1 MSIQEKVEGYKK
13 TLALFPNPQ
22 EKYQYLIEQAKKSED
37 FPTELRIDEF
47 KVNGCQSQV
56 WLVPEEK
63 ENKLYFK
70 SDSDALIAK
79 GLVTLIASIYSD
91 EAPKDI
97 VNSEIDLMEEFELG
111 VILSPARRNGAVSML
126 KTIKEFSQKLAN

>member
-1 MSIQEKVEGYKK
+1 MSIEAKVEKYKK
-13 TLALFPNPQ
+13 TLSLFPNPQ
-22 EKYQYLIEQAKKSED
+22 EKYQYLIEQAKLNED
-37 FPTELRIDEF
+37 FPPELRIDEF

-63 ENKLYFK
+63 EKKLHFK

-91 EAPKDI
+91 ESAQDI
-97 VNSEIDLMEEFELG
+97 ADSEIDLMEEFELG
-111 VILSPARRNGAVSML
+111 VILSPARRNGAFSML
-126 KTIKEFSQKLAN
+126 RMIKEFSKKLAN

>member
-13 TLALFPNPQ
+13 TLSLFPNPQ

-111 VILSPARRNGAVSML
+111 VILSPARRNGAFLSL
-126 KTIKEFSQKLAN
+126 IHISEPTRPY

>member
-1 MSIQEKVEGYKK
+1 MSIEEKVEDYKK
-13 TLALFPNPQ
+13 TLAMFPNPQ
-22 EKYQYLIEQAKKSED
+22 EKYQYLIEQAKKNED
-37 FPTELRIDEF
+37 FPQELRIDEF

-63 ENKLYFK
+63 KDKLYFK

-79 GLVTLIASIYSD
+79 GLVTLIASIYSN

-97 VNSEIDLMEEFELG
+97 ANSKIDLMEEFELG
-111 VILSPARRNGAVSML
+111 VILSHARRNGAFSML